1 MSRISRAMALWL
13 RLNGCLLYTSIKV
26 VTGVR
31 RCGKSKLLE
40 LYQEWLLAQGV
51 EEDQII
57 SINFEDLDFEALT
70 DYRELHA
77 YLKARLAKGKM
88 TYIFLDEIQDVY
100 KRQLFAMLEV
110 EHTER
115 ASCCLLVDK
124 EEIGSVG
131 ATGMHSRAFENTVAE
146 LIALNEGESEL
157 KTRRAMANSR
167 MLSSDVSA
175 AYDPSF
181 ADAFETVS
189 YTHLFI

>member
-1 MSRISRAMALWL
+1 MLIPREAYLNRLIALKDKQI
-13 RLNGCLLYTSIKV
+13 IKV

-88 TYIFLDEIQDVY
+88 TYIFLDEIQNPPAPTAAPE
-100 KRQLFAMLEV
+100 F
-110 EHTER
+110 
-115 ASCCLLVDK
+115 
-124 EEIGSVG
+124 
-131 ATGMHSRAFENTVAE
+131 
-146 LIALNEGESEL
+146 IAG
-157 KTRRAMANSR
+157 
-167 MLSSDVSA
+167 
-175 AYDPSF
+175 
-181 ADAFETVS
+181 DAKDDLPF
-189 YTHLFI
+189 